1 MKILFDKSFL
11 RDIQKISDEK
21 LKSKVIETLDS
32 IERANSLSEIP
43 NLRKMKGHATA
54 CRIRVGDYRIGLYKE
69 NDSIKLIRFMNR
81 KDIYK
86 YFP

>member
-1 MKILFDKSFL
+1 VKFLFDKSFL

-54 CRIRVGDYRIGLYKE
+54 CRIKVGD
-69 NDSIKLIRFMNR
+69 
-81 KDIYK
+81 
-86 YFP
+86 